1 MIYKWTIIAA
11 IIFAPLW
18 VQAEF
23 LQENDSIGVK
33 TVNGQTMILH
43 RVKQGE
49 TLYSLARRYGV
60 RVDDILSV
68 NHGMNKSLKIGEL
81 VKIPY
86 RKHKVQTSGSFTS
99 GVAFHVVKPS
109 ETLFSISRQYG
120 ISIDDLKRWNGLKS
134 DVLSPGMKL
143 AVSNGMPAPEKPAAG
158 ISSDRMDERK
168 IHIVKPSETLFSISR
183 QYGVTV
189 QQIRDWNNLIGNTLE
204 IGRKLVVSG
213 PESTMRRDEEH
224 TTMLPAGTVEDKGPE
239 DKQEQKPAGEVQS
252 AATATPSE
260 VRQKESETKNA
271 VSPDRADEDVS
282 IYEPAEKTVERGM
295 AEVIDDASDSRK
307 YLALHRT
314 APIGTIMQ
322 IKNEMN
328 DQIVFVRVVGRIPDT
343 GDNSKILIKISK
355 KAYDRLGALDKR
367 FPVVISYVK

>member
-1 MIYKWTIIAA
+1 ML
-11 IIFAPLW
+11 APLLG
-18 VQAEF
+18 QATH
-23 LQENDSIGVK
+23 LQEYDSIGVK
-33 TVNGQTMILH
+33 TVNGKAMITH
-43 RVKQGE
+43 RVRQGE

-60 RVDDILSV
+60 RVDDILSA
-68 NHGMNKSLKIGEL
+68 NPGMSKSLKIDQL
-81 VKIPY
+81 VNIPY
-86 RKHKVQTSGSFTS
+86 HREKTQDSAGAKT

-120 ISIDDLKRWNGLKS
+120 ISIDDLRRWNNLKS
-134 DVLSPGMKL
+134 DALSPGMKL
-143 AVSNGMPAPEKPAAG
+143 AVSNGMPASVTTEPGMPSGGKVTG
-158 ISSDRMDERK
+158 K
-168 IHIVKPSETLFSISR
+168 IHIVKPSETLFAISR

-189 QQIRDWNNLIGNTLE
+189 QQIKEWNHLSGNALDIGQKLIVSAPGKTVMQEEKRATPLPE
-204 IGRKLVVSG
+204 EVVAVEK
-213 PESTMRRDEEH
+213 PEKERETKTPEAAAN
-224 TTMLPAGTVEDKGPE
+224 AGVPTSA
-239 DKQEQKPAGEVQS
+239 QEQEGAVTPEVS
-252 AATATPSE
+252 ATS
-260 VRQKESETKNA
+260 
-271 VSPDRADEDVS
+271 DEAEDDVKT
-282 IYEPAEKTVERGM
+282 YEPAEKTIEHGM

-343 GDNSKILIKISK
+343 GDNSKVLIKISK